1 MKRHDNNDEMI
12 HINRQ
17 TGTTFFTRR
26 FRKTMR
32 RSLLHEPLKIDA
44 ERVSSIVHIN
54 DADEVIYEYLFV
66 VYVVCVGV

>member
-1 MKRHDNNDEMI
+1 MI

-17 TGTTFFTRR
+17 IGTTFFPSRLR
-26 FRKTMR
+26 NRMR
-32 RSLLHEPLKIDA
+32 QSFLHEPLKIDA

-66 VYVVCVGV
+66 VYVVAVFEL